1 MRFRPLETD
10 EIQGRVEPM
19 VLPAVLKQK
28 MAIQS
33 IDWQCNNV
41 VLVHY
46 TGKGGFIELQ
56 RVATATGV
64 ELIDNTDKNRIQP
77 MLYSSEEATTFEMG
91 SN

>member
-1 MRFRPLETD
+1 
-10 EIQGRVEPM
+10 M

-28 MAIQS
+28 MATQP

-46 TGKGGFIELQ
+46 TEKGGFIELQ

-64 ELIDNTDKNRIQP
+64 ELIDNSDKNRIQP

-91 SN
+91 SIEQHRPLQNTLSCI

>member
-1 MRFRPLETD
+1 
-10 EIQGRVEPM
+10 M

-28 MAIQS
+28 MATQS

-46 TGKGGFIELQ
+46 TEKGGFIELQ

-64 ELIDNTDKNRIQP
+64 ELIDNSDKNRIQP

-91 SN
+91 SIEQPRPLQNT